1 MFKKVPKRAKIP
13 LFLTAVLSAAFVGT
27 GVLSCPADCAVV
39 LPARTAGAAV
49 VSAGSAGASGVQE
62 RIPAAAGNTAEP
74 AADEKTGE
82 AVIGDQTEDQAEEA
96 VIEDKTEDQAEE
108 AGDESRA
115 GSAAAGKSEGTIRL
129 RVSNWEEYI
138 DLGDWDEEETIEL
151 PSGDIIGENSMVR
164 DFEDWYFETY
174 GRRVKVEYSTF
185 GTNEDLY
192 NMLTLGDEYDLVCP
206 SEYMIMKLMAED
218 RLVPLS
224 EEFFDTSLEYNYY
237 SRGVSPFIR
246 RMFEV

>member
-82 AVIGDQTEDQAEEA
+82 AVI
-96 VIEDKTEDQAEE
+96 EDQAEE

-115 GSAAAGKSEGTIRL
+115 GSAAAGQSEGTIRL

-246 RMFEV
+246 RMFEEKEIDGEPWKLPVNS